1 MVVNSVTRITWP
13 DTGVKEQREGE
24 RNCVLITGGAGF
36 LGSHLCD
43 AYIARD
49 FRVLCLDNLSTG
61 RMENI
66 SHLLDNPHFEF
77 IEHDI
82 VNPFDT
88 DRCID
93 LIFNMACPA
102 SPPKYQ
108 AEPLRTFRTNI
119 YGAENMLNLAREK
132 SARILQASTSE
143 VYGDPQVS
151 PQREDYLGNVN
162 TIGPRSCYD
171 EGKRAAETLF
181 QEYHKEYGVDIRI
194 ARIFNTYG
202 PRMDPGD
209 GRVVSNFVTQAL
221 RGEDITVYGDGSQ
234 TRSFCFVEDL
244 VRGLCAL
251 MHAPLLLPRPI
262 NLGNP
267 EEMTVRQL
275 AEIVTEETAS
285 SSSVLFSDLP
295 RDDPRQRCPD
305 IAAAMRLLEWKPAF
319 CLRDGL
325 RRTIPY
331 FAAELANAD
340 RRTGVAV

>member
-1 MVVNSVTRITWP
+1 MVENSVTRITWP
-13 DTGVKEQREGE
+13 NTGVTE
-24 RNCVLITGGAGF
+24 RPEIDRQCVLITGGAGF

-43 AYIARD
+43 AYIARG

-61 RMENI
+61 RTENI
-66 SHLLDNPHFEF
+66 SHLIDHPHFEF

-82 VNPFDT
+82 AAPFDT
-88 DRCID
+88 DETID
-93 LIFNMACPA
+93 LIYNMACPA

-108 AEPLRTFRTNI
+108 ADPLKTFRTNI
-119 YGAENMLNLAREK
+119 YGAENVLNLARK
-132 SARILQASTSE
+132 KNARVLQASTSE
-143 VYGDPQVS
+143 IYGDPQIS
-151 PQREDYLGNVN
+151 PQSETYLGNVN
-162 TIGPRSCYD
+162 TMGPRSCYD

-181 QEYHKEYGVDIRI
+181 QEYHKAYGVDIRI

-221 RGEDITVYGDGSQ
+221 RGKNITVYGDGSQ
-234 TRSFCFVEDL
+234 TRSFCYVEDL
-244 VRGLCAL
+244 IRGLRAL
-251 MHAPLLLPRPI
+251 MHSPLLLPRPV

-285 SSSVLFSDLP
+285 SSSVLFGDLP

-305 IAAAMRLLEWKPAF
+305 ISAAMRLLQWKPTC

-331 FAAELANAD
+331 FAAELASAD
-340 RRTGVAV
+340 RTTGVAV